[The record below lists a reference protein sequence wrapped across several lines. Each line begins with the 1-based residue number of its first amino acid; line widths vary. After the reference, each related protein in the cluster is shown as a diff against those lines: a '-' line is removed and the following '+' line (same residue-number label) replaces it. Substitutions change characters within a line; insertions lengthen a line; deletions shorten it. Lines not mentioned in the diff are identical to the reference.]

1 MRYEVTRER
10 DYFKVVVIPSDEV
23 PDGARELLYA
33 VTEVVFKHGRNPIL
47 ICGPGCGPLSLP
59 DLYALARHVIDTP
72 LRHCKI
78 AFVYQADRELESSRF
93 IDELG
98 AERGLS
104 LNVFPTEGDAIQ
116 WATGKRTKEIDA
128 ES

>member
-1 MRYEVTRER
+1 MRYEVKIER
-10 DYFKVVVIPSDEV
+10 DYLKVMVTPSDEIAG
-23 PDGARELLYA
+23 GAKELLYA
-33 VTEVVFKHGRNPIL
+33 VTEAVFKHGRNPIL
-47 ICGPGCGPLSLP
+47 ICGPHGGPLSLP

-98 AERGLS
+98 AERGLN
-104 LNVFPTEGDAIQ
+104 LGVFPTEGDAIQ
-116 WATGKRTKEIDA
+116 WVTATQTNGQ
-128 ES
+128 